1 MKLTKKIKSFLNE
14 CKITLRLTKRPTKE
28 ELKTIVQ
35 ITSIGALLIGTIG
48 FAIRAIFWY
57 VFKV

>member
-14 CKITLRLTKRPTKE
+14 CKITLRLTKRPTNE

-35 ITSIGALLIGTIG
+35 ITSIGALIIGTIG
-48 FAIRAIFWY
+48 FIIRAIFWY
-57 VFKV
+57 VFKI